1 MKKSTKKPTK
11 INDEKINDEKIS
23 KNITSTNADEHCDRF
38 PAKPNAQEVASNEFK
53 PRNYYKHCSTSNA
66 HRQNSNRLSIK
77 HPSMN
82 LIVGGTGAGKTN
94 LALMNLLLNE
104 QVRLQW
110 DKIYVFCRFPDE
122 PLYQMLS
129 EHSDKIKQKF
139 ETMTGDTLGYEP
151 VEIFDSLDALPDF
164 QTLTAM
170 IKSDI
175 QTVMVFDD
183 FMMADKKSLKI
194 ISDYYTWV
202 RKCNVSTFF
211 LAQRN
216 SLVDRTI
223 RVNIDNVILFNP
235 DTKKETNI
243 LAADYAGDL
252 SVDQF
257 ANMLASVTTRVPG
270 QTPNFLLID
279 THQPDRSIKYRKN
292 LLTPINPDDFVA
304 H

>member
-1 MKKSTKKPTK
+1 MKKSMEK
-11 INDEKINDEKIS
+11 NDENRDGKNDEIRDE
-23 KNITSTNADEHCDRF
+23 KNVENRG
-38 PAKPNAQEVASNEFK
+38 VEFI
-53 PRNYYKHCSTSNA
+53 PRNYYKHCSTKNV
-66 HRQNSNRLSIK
+66 HRQNANPLTLR

-82 LIVGGTGAGKTN
+82 LVVGFTGAGKSN
-94 LALMNLLLNE
+94 IALMNLLLNE

-110 DKIYVFCRFPDE
+110 DKLYVFCRFPDE
-122 PLYQMLS
+122 PLYQMLA
-129 EHSDKIKQKF
+129 EHSNKIKTKY
-139 ETMTGDTLGYEP
+139 ETLTGDSLGYEP
-151 VEIFDSLDALPDF
+151 VEIFDNLEALPDF
-164 QTLTAM
+164 ETVTAM

-194 ISDYYTWV
+194 ISDYYTWI

-211 LAQRN
+211 LSQRN

-223 RVNIDNVILFNP
+223 RTNVDNVILFNP

-243 LAADYAGDL
+243 LAADYASDL
-252 SVDQF
+252 PVEQF
-257 ANMLASVTTRVPG
+257 AKMLSEVTRRVPG

-292 LLTPINPDDFVA
+292 LLTPINPDEYIA
-304 H
+304 